1 MITCLACCL
10 IVFPRS
16 IVWCSDECCSSPI
29 TEGSSSDRNSR
40 SFDNASSSLVVSLP
54 DKMALNLSCMCFVW
68 ERKERK
74 KSALFAVKLSLSSL
88 PFVVK
93 TVKDREVL

>member
-40 SFDNASSSLVVSLP
+40 SFDNPSSSLVVSLP
-54 DKMALNLSCMCFVW
+54 DKMALNLSACVFSVR
-68 ERKERK
+68 EKEREI
-74 KSALFAVKLSLSSL
+74 SALFAVKLSLSSL